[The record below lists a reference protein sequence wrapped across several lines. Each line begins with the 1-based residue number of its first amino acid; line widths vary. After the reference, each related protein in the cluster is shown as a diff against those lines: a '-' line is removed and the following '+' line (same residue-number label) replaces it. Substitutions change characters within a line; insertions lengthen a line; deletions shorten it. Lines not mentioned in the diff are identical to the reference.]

1 MRKIKPLLM
10 TTLLVV
16 LACGVY
22 YLYRFG
28 WTTPRLSQL
37 GQIFSSSDPTITSK
51 VKSDI
56 ASSRM
61 LTGYDINVKTEDGIV
76 TVAGQVPSEDLRSLA
91 GEIARQTAGVKD
103 VKNLIIVS
111 ADARPQGGNSR
122 IQDLEIRTAL
132 LQALARTPE
141 LAGKKIDV
149 GVENQVVTLTGNVDT
164 AQQRMIAEQIA
175 RATASVAGVNDA
187 VAIPGQQPGAAQPS
201 PAPATAVEP
210 NADLAKHVEFELYS
224 TGAFDLST
232 VNIKAENGAV
242 TLTGTVRSRAEQLLA
257 ERVAQGVAGVK
268 TVTNDLKL
276 TTAAPRR

>member
-56 ASSRM
+56 GSSRM

-149 GVENQVVTLTGNVDT
+149 GVENQIVTLTGNVDT

-187 VAIPGQQPGAAQPS
+187 VAIPGQQPAAAQPS

-242 TLTGTVRSRAEQLLA
+242 TLAGTVRSRAEQLLA